1 MKKFFVTFLLVAA
14 IAISSTARA
23 AEFEMV
29 EYSAQVK
36 LQWLAAA
43 GIPEAQKFLK
53 TIDRPV
59 FFTADNLN
67 DFERLQRV
75 NALYQELN
83 YSAAIEFVR
92 EKNYRNVMDLAC
104 SLSPRA
110 MILGDEGRRVI
121 VGELATVSLIGD
133 WMIDEFGTASK
144 KNVDYET
151 IPVEDADAMM
161 TSADKFTGEICIIE
175 QGLMIYLTDQQRG
188 QMYDNIHAI
197 LKKHGGCLITSDF
210 NQKKYFTDVAA
221 AVYGDS
227 AASTLYAE
235 TKALYEKVLDDKI
248 FDEVLQDERTAMDF
262 LAQHGLKA
270 EKVPLFSTTPGLYCA
285 KNFTA
290 EQLAKVNA
298 VAAKKYL
305 WVITSID

>member
-1 MKKFFVTFLLVAA
+1 MKRFFVTFLLVAA
-14 IAISSTARA
+14 VAISSTARA

-83 YSAAIEFVR
+83 YSAAIEFIR

-121 VGELATVSLIGD
+121 VGELATVALIGD
-133 WMIDEFGTASK
+133 WMVDEFGTASK
-144 KNVDYET
+144 KNVDYEV
-151 IPVEDADAMM
+151 IPVEDATAL
-161 TSADKFTGEICIIE
+161 TTNADKLQGEICLVE
-175 QGLMIYLTDQQRG
+175 QGLMIYLNDVQRG
-188 QMYDNIHAI
+188 QMYDNIHAV
-197 LKKHGGCLITSDF
+197 LKKHGGCFITSDF

-221 AVYGDS
+221 AVYGD
-227 AASTLYAE
+227 AAAPTLYAE

-248 FDEVLQDERTAMDF
+248 SDEVLQDERTAMEF
-262 LAQHGLKA
+262 LEQHGLRA
-270 EKVPLFSTTPGLYCA
+270 EKVPLFSAAPKLF
-285 KNFTA
+285 NEQIFTSA
-290 EQLAKVNA
+290 QLEKINA

>member
-1 MKKFFVTFLLVAA
+1 MKKFFVTLCLIAA
-14 IAISSTARA
+14 VAISSTVRA

-43 GIPEAQKFLK
+43 GIPQAQKFLK
-53 TIDRPV
+53 EIDRPV

-67 DFERLQRV
+67 DFARLERV
-75 NALYQELN
+75 NSLYQELN
-83 YSAAIEFVR
+83 FAAAINFVR
-92 EKNYRNVMDLAC
+92 EKNYSNVMDLAC

-110 MILGDEGRRVI
+110 MILGDEGRKVI
-121 VGELATVSLIGD
+121 VGELATVCLIGD
-133 WMIDEFGTASK
+133 WMVDEFGALSK
-144 KNVDYET
+144 KNVDYQV
-151 IPVEDADAMM
+151 IPIEDTAAM
-161 TSADKFTGEICIIE
+161 TSNADNFTGEICIIE
-175 QGLMIYLTDQQRG
+175 QGVLIYLNDLQRG
-188 QMYDNIHAI
+188 KMFDNIHAI
-197 LKKHGGCLITSDF
+197 LKKHGGCFITSDF
-210 NQKKYFTDVAA
+210 TQKKYFADVAA
-221 AVYGDS
+221 ALYGAD
-227 AASTLYAE
+227 APTLYAE
-235 TKALYEKVLDDKI
+235 TKAMYEKVLDDKI
-248 FDEVLQDERTAMDF
+248 ADEVLQDERTAMDF